1 MKAKTGSVSFDKARQ
16 LWRAQITTPNGR
28 IMKRFSSKQ
37 EASDWITQQQNSI
50 LQGTF
55 VEPKAITLGTWLV
68 TWLRD
73 YKKPTL
79 SQRTFERYTE
89 LARLCKSIASYRLQ
103 ALNAPLIQN
112 LYSSLMQERG
122 LSASTVSKVHRLLHA
137 AFRKAWQIDLVP
149 RNIIDAVDPP
159 RYQQN
164 HEIKTFS
171 KEEIS
176 KILDVAK
183 TFAYGHYYAMLLLA
197 VTTGMRMGEILGLRW
212 CDVDVR
218 KREISIRQNLQLSAI
233 KGIIFNPPKTK
244 AGRRTITVPTETINA
259 LLELKHKRKVEAIE
273 GLVFT
278 TVKGNH
284 PYSPRNIEH
293 TWKRIME
300 HADIPYRNFHVF
312 RHTHATDLLA
322 AGIPIVEVAHR
333 LGHSRISHTLELYG
347 HAIPRYDQQIADQVS
362 KLYLVKFIFYQFLT
376 LIFQF

>member
-1 MKAKTGSVSFDKARQ
+1 MRTKSGSISFEKKRNC
-16 LWRAQITTPNGR
+16 WRAAISAPGGR
-28 IMKRFSSKQ
+28 IVRRFATKQ
-37 EASDWITQQQNSI
+37 EAADWITQQQNSI

-55 VEPKAITLGTWLV
+55 VEPKALTLGAWLV

-73 YKKPTL
+73 YKRETL
-79 SQRTFERYTE
+79 SQRTFERYAE
-89 LARLCKSIASYRLQ
+89 LARLCESLADYRLQ
-103 ALNAPLIQN
+103 SLTAPMVQN
-112 LYSSLMQERG
+112 LYARLMQERG
-122 LSASTVSKVHRLLHA
+122 LSACSVGKVHRVLHA

-159 RYQQN
+159 RYQRTT
-164 HEIKTFS
+164 EIKTFS

-183 TFAYGHYYAMLLLA
+183 TFAYGHYYAMILLA

-212 CDVDVR
+212 CDVDIR
-218 KREISIRQNLQLSAI
+218 KHEISINQNLQLSSV

-244 AGRRTITVPTETINA
+244 AGRRTITVPGETINA
-259 LLELKHKRKVEAIE
+259 LLELKHKRKVEVME

-278 TVKGNH
+278 TVKGSH

-293 TWKRIME
+293 TWKRIMK

-322 AGIPIVEVAHR
+322 AGVPIVEVAHR

-347 HAIPRYDQQIADQVS
+347 HAIPRYDQQIAEQVS
-362 KLYLVKFIFYQFLT
+362 KLYLVK
-376 LIFQF
+376 